1 VENMPEGQDIDIRK
15 NIPFGVHDGDR
26 LTGDYYAP
34 PGTGPYPTL
43 VAVHGGGW
51 QLGTA
56 ESYQY
61 WGAYLAHRGYVLFA
75 INYRL
80 VRDTKNRYPA
90 AVHDTRAAVQFLR
103 SQAAALKVDPT
114 RIGCIGDSAGAHLAA
129 LVALAG
135 DSPPFADAYPHDPYA
150 DVRTHVKAV
159 VGIYGAYDL
168 LAQWQHDQLTR
179 PRDHI
184 TERFLGKSPMESKHL
199 FYEASPLTY
208 TTIDKNHT
216 ALLVVWGTEDDIAD
230 PRSQSEVFVTALKQ
244 AGFFVRTVIVPGAPH
259 FWVRDPIDEPTSYTG
274 FLAPRLLRFLQ
285 NQL

>member
-1 VENMPEGQDIDIRK
+1 MPDRHDRDIRK
-15 NIPFGVHDGDR
+15 NVQFGVHDGDI

-34 PGTGPYPTL
+34 PGTGPYPAL

-61 WGAYLAHRGYVLFA
+61 WGPYLAHHGYVLFA

-80 VRDTKNRYPA
+80 VDGPKNRYPA

-103 SQAAALKVDPT
+103 SQAAAHKVDPD
-114 RIGCIGDSAGAHLAA
+114 RLGCMGDSAGAHLAA

-150 DVRTHVKAV
+150 GVSTHVKVV

-184 TERFLGKSPMESKHL
+184 TEIFLGETPMESKQL

-216 ALLVVWGTEDDIAD
+216 AFLVVWGTEDDMAD
-230 PRSQSEVFVTALKQ
+230 PRSQSEMFVTALKQ
-244 AGFFVRTVIVPGAPH
+244 AGFFVRTVIVSGAPH
-259 FWVRDPIDEPTSYTG
+259 FWVHDPIDEPTSYTG

-285 NQL
+285 HQL

>member
-1 VENMPEGQDIDIRK
+1 MPEGQDIDIRK
-15 NIPFGVHDGDR
+15 HVQFGVHDGDI
-26 LTGDYYAP
+26 LTGGYYAP
-34 PGTGPYPTL
+34 PGTGPYPAL

-56 ESYQY
+56 EEYQA
-61 WGAYLAHRGYVLFA
+61 WGPYLAHHGYVLFA

-80 VRDTKNRYPA
+80 VQDDKNRYPA

-103 SQAAALKVDPT
+103 SQAAALKVDPA
-114 RIGCIGDSAGAHLAA
+114 RIGCMGNSVGAQLAA

-135 DSPPFADAYPHDPYA
+135 DSPLFADAYPHDPYA
-150 DVRTHVKAV
+150 GVPTQVKVV
-159 VGIYGAYDL
+159 VGVYGVYDL

-179 PRDHI
+179 PRDHV
-184 TERFLGKSPMESKHL
+184 TEKFLGKSPMESKLL

-208 TTIDKNHT
+208 TTIDKNGT
-216 ALLVVWGTEDDIAD
+216 AFLVVWGTDDDIVE

-259 FWVRDPIDEPTSYTG
+259 FWMREPLDEPTSYTG
-274 FLAPRLLRFLQ
+274 VVAPRLVRFLQ
-285 NQL
+285 ARL

>member
-1 VENMPEGQDIDIRK
+1 MPEGHDIDIRK
-15 NIPFGVHDGDR
+15 SVQFGVHDGDI

-34 PGTGPYPTL
+34 PGTGPYPAL
-43 VAVHGGGW
+43 VAIHGGGW

-56 ESYQY
+56 EAYQS
-61 WGAYLAHRGYVLFA
+61 WGPYLAHRGYVLFA

-80 VRDTKNRYPA
+80 VQSDKNRYPA

-103 SQAAALKVDPT
+103 SQAATLKVDPT
-114 RIGCIGDSAGAHLAA
+114 RIGCMEDSAGAHLAA

-150 DVRTHVKAV
+150 SVSTQVKVV
-159 VGIYGAYDL
+159 VGVYGAYDL
-168 LAQWQHDQLTR
+168 LAQWHHDQLTR

-184 TERFLGKSPMESKHL
+184 TERFLGRSPMESKHL

-216 ALLVVWGTEDDIAD
+216 AFLVVWGTEDDIAD
-230 PRSQSEVFVTALKQ
+230 PHSQSEVFVTALKQ
-244 AGFFVRTVIVPGAPH
+244 AGFFVRTVIVSGAPH
-259 FWVRDPIDEPTSYTG
+259 FWIREPIDEPTSSTG

>member
-1 VENMPEGQDIDIRK
+1 MPEGHDIDIRK
-15 NIPFGVHDGDR
+15 NVQFGVHDGDM

-34 PGTGPYPTL
+34 PGTGPYPAL

-61 WGAYLAHRGYVLFA
+61 WGSYLAHRGYVLFA
-75 INYRL
+75 MNYRL
-80 VRDTKNRYPA
+80 VRGTKNRYPA

-103 SQAAALKVDPT
+103 SQAAALKVDPD
-114 RIGCIGDSAGAHLAA
+114 RLGYMGDSAGAHLAA

-135 DSPPFADAYPHDPYA
+135 DSPPFAGAYPDDPYA
-150 DVRTHVKAV
+150 SVPTHVKVV

-168 LAQWQHDQLTR
+168 LAQWHHDQLTR

-199 FYEASPLTY
+199 FYEVSPLTY

-216 ALLVVWGTEDDIAD
+216 AFLVVWGTEDDIAD

-259 FWVRDPIDEPTSYTG
+259 FWIREPIDEPTSYTG

>member
-1 VENMPEGQDIDIRK
+1 MPEGQDIDIRK
-15 NIPFGVHDGDR
+15 HIQFGVHDGET

-34 PGTGPYPTL
+34 PEPGSYPAL

-51 QLGTA
+51 QLGSV
-56 ESYQY
+56 EEYQS
-61 WGAYLAHRGYVLFA
+61 WGPYLAHCGYVLFA

-80 VRDTKNRYPA
+80 VHGPKNRYPA

-114 RIGCIGDSAGAHLAA
+114 RLGCMGNSVGAHLAA

-135 DSPPFADAYPHDPYA
+135 DSPPFAGAYPDDPYA
-150 DVRTHVKAV
+150 SVSTQVKV
-159 VGIYGAYDL
+159 VIGVYGVYDL
-168 LAQWQHDQLTR
+168 LAQWHHDQLTR
-179 PRDHI
+179 PRDQV
-184 TERFLGKSPMESKHL
+184 TENFLGKSPMESKHL

-216 ALLVVWGTEDDIAD
+216 AFLVVWGTDDDIVE
-230 PRSQSEVFVTALKQ
+230 PCSQSEVFVTALKQ

-259 FWVRDPIDEPTSYTG
+259 FWIREPLDEPTSYTG
-274 FLAPRLLRFLQ
+274 VVAPRLVRFLQ
-285 NQL
+285 ARL